1 METDKKKSE
10 RKICNM
16 AGVDERYR
24 DKGGKEDQGVLMRN
38 DQEDVSDTVTLCT
51 DMMEVTEPS

>member
-1 METDKKKSE
+1 
-10 RKICNM
+10 M